1 MRCDHGATCKIV
13 DGRAKCECE
22 IPCIESGG
30 RVCGS
35 DGKTYRSTCALLKE
49 QCAEQRL
56 INIIKNEACGELV
69 VVVNGLRF
77 APLCSALLCS
87 ALLCSALLCSALL
100 CSALLCS
107 ALLCS
112 ALLCSALLCSAL
124 LCSAL
129 LRLCMLC
136 FSLLQCIAFR

>member
-1 MRCDHGATCKIV
+1 MSARYVSGNCSTVRCDHGATCKIV

-35 DGKTYRSTCALLKE
+35 DGKTHRSTCALSKE

-56 INIIKNEACGELV
+56 IKIINSEACGELV
-69 VVVNGLRF
+69 VVVNGLR
-77 APLCSALLCS
+77 
-87 ALLCSALLCSALL
+87 
-100 CSALLCS
+100 
-107 ALLCS
+107 
-112 ALLCSALLCSAL
+112 
-124 LCSAL
+124 SAL
-129 LRLCMLC
+129 LRSCMLC